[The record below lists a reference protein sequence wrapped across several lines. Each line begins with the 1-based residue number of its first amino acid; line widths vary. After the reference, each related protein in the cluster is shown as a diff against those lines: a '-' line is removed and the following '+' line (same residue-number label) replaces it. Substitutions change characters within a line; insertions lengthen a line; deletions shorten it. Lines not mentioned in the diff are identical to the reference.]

1 MIRRLS
7 FWLPA
12 LVVGVFLA
20 SGAWADTFKLS
31 NGQEVSG
38 KVVAGSL
45 KADGVVI
52 QKDDGGFERVPW
64 GRFSQETLK
73 ELNKRKD
80 AQPYVEPLLEP
91 EEDKV
96 TEKKVAPEIPF
107 NSPPRLPRPEPKAGF
122 GSVFS
127 SSVGVV
133 LFIILYLANLY
144 AAYEVSLFRNY
155 HPALV
160 CGLAAVMP
168 MVTQIV
174 FLCVPT
180 RAKPT
185 AEQLTQELTPDN
197 QYVPPPV
204 PIDGVLPDEAGVTPA
219 PGAPTQASAIVYPRG
234 QYTFNRRFFETKLA
248 GFLRVV
254 PAESEKDLVVEVNAL
269 RGTFVAQRITRV
281 MPNDLV
287 LHVQKGGA
295 SEDVTVPFG
304 EIREVTIRH
313 KDA

>member
-7 FWLPA
+7 FWLPV
-12 LVVGVFLA
+12 LVFGVLAA
-20 SGAWADTFKLS
+20 SGAWADTFKLTNS
-31 NGQEVSG
+31 QEVSG
-38 KVVAGSL
+38 KVVSVDAQ
-45 KADGVVI
+45 GVVI
-52 QKDDGGFERVPW
+52 QKDDGGFKRVAW
-64 GRFSQETLK
+64 REFSQEALK
-73 ELNKRKD
+73 ELAKRKE
-80 AQPYVEPLLEP
+80 ALRYVEPLLEP

-107 NSPPRLPRPEPKAGF
+107 NPPPRLPRPEPKAGF
-122 GSVFS
+122 GSIFS

-133 LFIILYLANLY
+133 LFVILYLANIY

-168 MVTQIV
+168 MLTQIV

-180 RAKPT
+180 RVKPT
-185 AEQLTQELTPDN
+185 PEQLTQDATPDN

-204 PIDGVLPDEAGVTPA
+204 PVDGVLPDEAGVTPA
-219 PGAPTQASAIVYPRG
+219 PGAPAHAPATVYQRG

-254 PAESEKDLVVEVNAL
+254 PAESEKGLVLEVNSL
-269 RGTFVAQRITRV
+269 RGTFVAQRIARV

-304 EIREVTIRH
+304 EIREVSVRR
-313 KDA
+313 KEA